1 MNTRGNPILGGIV
14 KLSRFA
20 EVLTEIGLVALMLM
34 VFKEVIC
41 RYVFQSP
48 SVYTVEVSEY
58 ILIFMTFMASAWVLH
73 TDRHVSMT
81 VVTCKLPKKL
91 ALILDCVTS
100 VLTMGLCAV
109 VIWTGMQTVVMAL
122 EGDYRSASLL
132 NFPLWISYS
141 FICVGFALL
150 FLQYIVRIA
159 DNISRLKDDEKGAC
173 RWTI

>member
-1 MNTRGNPILGGIV
+1 MNIRGNPILGGIV

-20 EVLTEIGLVALMLM
+20 EILTEIGLVVLMLM

-41 RYVFQSP
+41 RYIFGNP

-81 VVTCKLPKKL
+81 MVTCKLPKKL
-91 ALILDCVTS
+91 ALILDIIAS
-100 VLTMGLCAV
+100 LLTMGLCAV
-109 VIWTGMQTVVMAL
+109 IIWTGSETVIMAFK
-122 EGDYRSASLL
+122 GNYRSASLIS
-132 NFPLWISYS
+132 FPLWVSYS
-141 FICVGFALL
+141 FICVGFGLL

-159 DNISRLKDDEKGAC
+159 DTIARLKDTERGAC